1 MYQRGDRVL
10 VEGFLGRQA
19 ILRVWEDRGEGLS
32 LTSESG
38 FARLESGDQE
48 APIVG
53 YPCGDVRGLAEASPS
68 FPNGQQ
74 PPAAQSPIAP
84 QG

>member
-10 VEGFLGRQA
+10 VEGFGGRQA
-19 ILRVWEDRGEGLS
+19 VLRVWEDRGSGLA

-38 FARLESGDQE
+38 FERLASGDDE

-53 YPCGDVRGLAEASPS
+53 YPCGDVRGLAEPSPAFPTAPRPLASQSPS
-68 FPNGQQ
+68 
-74 PPAAQSPIAP
+74 AP
-84 QG
+84 QE